1 MDDDGFESVS
11 HLEVPRAE
19 AWRRCRLPGPTGEG
33 ECRIPGFPSVDG
45 APGCVAEILESDP
58 QKFLRCRKLD
68 MPCAGTEI
76 TVRIESANA
85 AGWPTRVTL
94 RQSGFGDALPRDV
107 LEAHW
112 RQIAADFRLYVE
124 REVSVP
130 GTAWGVDLGVL
141 FRQTPVG
148 LEATAVVQGG
158 PADRVGLRDGDL
170 LLTVGPIRVHD
181 LAQLW
186 TVLALLPADREMT
199 LGWTRGRE
207 WTEASVK
214 P

>member
-1 MDDDGFESVS
+1 M
-11 HLEVPRAE
+11 
-19 AWRRCRLPGPTGEG
+19 
-33 ECRIPGFPSVDG
+33 DG

-76 TVRIESANA
+76 TVRLEPANA

-94 RQSGFGDALPRDV
+94 RQSGFGDALPRDILKV
-107 LEAHW
+107 HW

-124 REVSVP
+124 REVTVP
-130 GTAWGVDLGVL
+130 GTAWGVDLGAL

-148 LEATAVVQGG
+148 LETTAVVQGG

-186 TVLALLPADREMT
+186 TVLAVLPWDAEVV
-199 LGWTRGRE
+199 LGWARGGSRMEGTLTR
-207 WTEASVK
+207 
-214 P
+214 

>member
-1 MDDDGFESVS
+1 MDDGLESVS
-11 HLEVPRAE
+11 HLEIPRAE
-19 AWRRCRLPGPTGEG
+19 VWRRCRLPGPMDAH

-45 APGCVAEILESDP
+45 APGCAADVVQCEP
-58 QKFLRCRKLD
+58 QKLLRCRKRDL
-68 MPCAGTEI
+68 PCAGTEI
-76 TVRIESANA
+76 TVRIEPANA

-94 RQSGFGDALPRDV
+94 RQEGFADTLPRDI

-112 RQIAADFRLYVE
+112 RQIAADFRLYLE
-124 REVSVP
+124 REVAVP
-130 GTAWGVDLGVL
+130 GTAWGVDLGAL

-148 LEATAVVQGG
+148 LEVTAVVAGG
-158 PADRVGLRDGDL
+158 LVDRAGLGEGDL

-186 TVLALLPADREMT
+186 TVLALLPADREIA
-199 LGWTRGRE
+199 LGWSRDRE
-207 WTEASVK
+207 WSEASVA